1 MQKLVFFGPKRETF
15 VPNKK
20 SEPPPPEKRARERD
34 RERKK
39 SARESTV
46 SDIECILPTD
56 RHTHTERERFLADTR
71 EEH

>member
-1 MQKLVFFGPKRETF
+1 MVFLAPKEKLFSPIKKRA
-15 VPNKK
+15 
-20 SEPPPPEKRARERD
+20 PEKRARERD

-56 RHTHTERERFLADTR
+56 THTHTERERFLADTR